1 MHLEELIFCG
11 TSDFSG
17 HFRGKAFPAADLA
30 ARAIDGVGQP
40 PTNIMLSAFGPIHGT
55 PFGTTGELALVPD
68 ATTLVNVAFE
78 GSPPESFCIG
88 DLRQDRETSWECCP
102 RDFLRRALGAL
113 QQEAGLTVRAAFE
126 QEFYLPDLPTAGSF
140 RLESFRQSGFLGE
153 ALLGALR
160 TAGITPDSFVAEY
173 APGQFEVTVAPA
185 TGLRAADEAVMTRE
199 LIRAVAQRLGQ
210 RATLAPLLSPEGIGS
225 GTHLHFSFAHE
236 DGTPAL
242 FDAAREHEFSA
253 IGQHFV
259 AGLAA
264 ALPSICALTAPSVAS
279 YYRLQPNKW
288 APTEASFAVRDRG
301 AAIRLCTAQNA
312 DPAMR
317 ARKMNLEF
325 RVGDAC
331 ASPYLAMGA
340 VLHAGLAGIRARLT
354 LRDLPPPEALPAS
367 LAAALDVL
375 EASHVVR
382 DWMGPVMQDAYV
394 MLKRNEIAALAE
406 LSEGE
411 ICARYVA
418 SY

>member
-1 MHLEELIFCG
+1 MHREKLIFCG

-17 HFRGKAFPAADLA
+17 QFRGKAFPAADLS
-30 ARAIDGVGQP
+30 ARAVDGMGQP
-40 PTNIMLSAFGPIHGT
+40 PTNIMLSAFGPIYGT
-55 PFGTTGELALVPD
+55 PFGTAGELALVPD
-68 ATTLVNVAFE
+68 ITTLVEVGFD
-78 GSPPESFCIG
+78 GSPPASFCIG
-88 DLRQDRETSWECCP
+88 DLREDFDKPWECCP
-102 RDFLRRALGAL
+102 RDFLRRALDAL
-113 QQEAGLTVRAAFE
+113 RQEAGLTVRAAFE

-140 RLESFRQSGFLGE
+140 RLKNFRQSGFLGE

-160 TAGITPDSFVAEY
+160 QAGITPDSFVAEY
-173 APGQFEVTVAPA
+173 APGQFEVTVAP
-185 TGLRAADEAVMTRE
+185 TKGLRAADEAVITRE
-199 LIRAVAQRLGQ
+199 LISAVATRLGQ
-210 RATLAPLLSPEGIGS
+210 HATLAPLLSPEGVGS
-225 GTHLHFSFAHE
+225 GTHIHLSFAND
-236 DGTPAL
+236 DGMPAL
-242 FDAAREHEFSA
+242 FDAAGEHELSA

-288 APTEASFAVRDRG
+288 APTEASVAVRDRG

-312 DPAMR
+312 DHAVR
-317 ARKMNLEF
+317 ARKMNIEF
-325 RVGDAC
+325 RVADAC

-354 LRDLPPPEALPAS
+354 LRDLPPPAPLPAS
-367 LAAALDVL
+367 LAVALDML

-382 DWMGPVMQDAYV
+382 GWMGHVMHDAYI

-418 SY
+418 AY